1 VVSLRDRALAAL
13 AIGISVLAALGV
25 FEAADAHALSDAEAR
40 LATYRTLESDNLAL
54 ASGMNT
60 QAAGLATYVQALTL
74 EPATLREL
82 GDRDTLLGDYVTGS
96 GQVRDSLS
104 RLQQESAQL
113 GIGAKER
120 PVASAARAWQAWAQ
134 GRRDAAE
141 AAAGHPLDPRLD
153 AEGSALFSAFSAADQ
168 TLADHVRGAIDI
180 AAAAVER
187 QSARHNQ
194 IFYSG
199 LAVEAMVLLVLAVAV
214 MRSVVRPLARLT
226 RTAEELAAGQ
236 ETRVP
241 YADRLDEVGSLA
253 RALAGWQTSSA
264 DMLSVFER
272 SPIGICRLSTGGVI
286 LEANP
291 SLERMLG
298 YSSGELDGRPYRDL
312 TPEVGHY
319 GELVTGRR
327 ERVAVETRYQRRDGS
342 NFWGSLTVSP
352 VHHLDGAVDY
362 FVAMIEDIDHRKRQE
377 FDLLHRAGH
386 DSLTGLPNRSLFD
399 DRLEQALR
407 AARRRRGKVAVLV
420 LDLDRFKPV
429 NDELGHAAGD
439 DVLRKLTGRL
449 GTALR
454 DSDTLARLGGDEFA
468 ILLAEQDQ
476 AGAQATALKL
486 LEVMEQ
492 PFEVEGQRRPIGL
505 SIGIAVFP
513 TDARNPAELMLAADS
528 AMYRAKRN
536 GTGWALAQSVLRLA

>member
-1 VVSLRDRALAAL
+1 MVSLRDRALAAL

-113 GIGAKER
+113 GIGTEER

-199 LAVEAMVLLVLAVAV
+199 LAVEALVLLVLAVAV

>member
-1 VVSLRDRALAAL
+1 MVSLRDRALAAL

-113 GIGAKER
+113 GIGAEER

-298 YSSGELDGRPYRDL
+298 YSSGELQPHRF
-312 TPEVGHY
+312 
-319 GELVTGRR
+319 TGP
-327 ERVAVETRYQRRDGS
+327 
-342 NFWGSLTVSP
+342 SP
-352 VHHLDGAVDY
+352 G
-362 FVAMIEDIDHRKRQE
+362 
-377 FDLLHRAGH
+377 
-386 DSLTGLPNRSLFD
+386 
-399 DRLEQALR
+399 
-407 AARRRRGKVAVLV
+407 RRRRL
-420 LDLDRFKPV
+420 LRRHDR
-429 NDELGHAAGD
+429 GHRPSQAPGVRPPAP
-439 DVLRKLTGRL
+439 GR
-449 GTALR
+449 
-454 DSDTLARLGGDEFA
+454 
-468 ILLAEQDQ
+468 
-476 AGAQATALKL
+476 
-486 LEVMEQ
+486 
-492 PFEVEGQRRPIGL
+492 P
-505 SIGIAVFP
+505 
-513 TDARNPAELMLAADS
+513 
-528 AMYRAKRN
+528 
-536 GTGWALAQSVLRLA
+536 

>member
-113 GIGAKER
+113 GIGAEER

>member
-1 VVSLRDRALAAL
+1 MGGRRRRTAVVSLRDRALAAL

-25 FEAADAHALSDAEAR
+25 FA
-40 LATYRTLESDNLAL
+40 
-54 ASGMNT
+54 
-60 QAAGLATYVQALTL
+60 
-74 EPATLREL
+74 
-82 GDRDTLLGDYVTGS
+82 
-96 GQVRDSLS
+96 
-104 RLQQESAQL
+104 
-113 GIGAKER
+113 
-120 PVASAARAWQAWAQ
+120 
-134 GRRDAAE
+134 AAE

-168 TLADHVRGAIDI
+168 TLADHVRGATDI

-199 LAVEAMVLLVLAVAV
+199 LAVEALVLLVLAVAV

-319 GELVTGRR
+319 GELVTGLR

-342 NFWGSLTVSP
+342 HFWGSLTVSP
-352 VHHLDGAVDY
+352 VHNLDGAVDY

-377 FDLLHRAGH
+377 FELLHRAGH

-420 LDLDRFKPV
+420 LDLDR
-429 NDELGHAAGD
+429 
-439 DVLRKLTGRL
+439 
-449 GTALR
+449 
-454 DSDTLARLGGDEFA
+454 
-468 ILLAEQDQ
+468 
-476 AGAQATALKL
+476 
-486 LEVMEQ
+486 
-492 PFEVEGQRRPIGL
+492 
-505 SIGIAVFP
+505 
-513 TDARNPAELMLAADS
+513 
-528 AMYRAKRN
+528 
-536 GTGWALAQSVLRLA
+536 

>member
-1 VVSLRDRALAAL
+1 MVSLRDRALAAL

-113 GIGAKER
+113 GIGTEER
-120 PVASAARAWQAWAQ
+120 AVASAARAWQAWAQ

-513 TDARNPAELMLAADS
+513 TDARNPADLMLAADS

>member
-113 GIGAKER
+113 GIGAEER

-342 NFWGSLTVSP
+342 HFWGSLTVSP

>member
-1 VVSLRDRALAAL
+1 MVSLRDRALAAL

-113 GIGAKER
+113 GIGAEER

-505 SIGIAVFP
+505 SIGIAVYP
-513 TDARNPAELMLAADS
+513 TDARNPADLMLAADS